1 MWLAPRRRNV
11 SNVVGLQV
19 FNTLRF
25 VVFLIISIVF
35 TKIGL
40 SKEQI
45 GLFEISVFMVN
56 FASFFWVTGI
66 IQAFLPLYKGSNT
79 FGDLANE
86 NQRKSP
92 EIFNTFI
99 VMAGFSLVVFFI
111 GLIIQNNFSVF
122 GIKGKAPLLNITLW
136 LLLLSSPA
144 NLVEYIYVV
153 KNKSGNT
160 LSYAYITYTIQLAAV
175 IIPPIL
181 GYGVIWSLR
190 GLVMIAVIRNIW
202 LITLIYN
209 YAKVTFSFPFIKEL
223 LGIAGPLL
231 ITALISGSAQYVD
244 GLVVSIHFDA
254 SKFAIFRYGAKELP
268 FVIMLA
274 TGLSNAML
282 TEFSTKENIRDSL
295 KKIKQKS
302 LRIMHTMFP
311 LSIFLLLF
319 ADPLYKLMFNPEF
332 TRSADIFVIYLLTI
346 LSRLLFPHTI
356 LMGLKKTRAVTLV
369 AVLEVVL
376 NISLSFWL
384 VNHYGAV
391 GVALATIIAY
401 FVAKVI
407 LIIYNYVRMNISP
420 LEYIPI
426 KWYVAYGIALGAVF
440 ILLDRGIIEIQQIF

>member
-1 MWLAPRRRNV
+1 MWLTPRRNV
-11 SNVVGLQV
+11 SNVAGLQV

-25 VVFLIISIVF
+25 VVFLVVAIVF

-56 FASFFWVTGI
+56 IASFFWVTGI
-66 IQAFLPLYKGSNT
+66 IQAFLPLYKGSRT

-86 NQRKSP
+86 KKNKSP
-92 EIFNTFI
+92 EIFNTYL
-99 VMAGFSLVVFFI
+99 VLVLFSLFVFLI

-122 GIKGKAPLLNITLW
+122 GIKGKAPLLNVTLW

-160 LSYAYITYTIQLAAV
+160 LSYAYITYTIQLAAAIV
-175 IIPPIL
+175 PPIL
-181 GYGVIWSLR
+181 GYDVIWSLR
-190 GLVMIAVIRNIW
+190 GLVMVAIIRNLW

-209 YAKVTFSFPFIKEL
+209 YAKVKFSFPFIKEL
-223 LGIAGPLL
+223 LAIAAPLL
-231 ITALISGSAQYVD
+231 ITSLISGSAQYID

-254 SKFAIFRYGAKELP
+254 SKFAVFRYGAKELP

-295 KKIKQKS
+295 QKIKRKS
-302 LRIMHTMFP
+302 LRIMHSMFP
-311 LSIFLLLF
+311 LSIVLLFF
-319 ADPLYKLMFNPEF
+319 ADPLYKFMFTPEF
-332 TRSADIFVIYLLTI
+332 TRSADIFVVYLLTI

-356 LMGLKKTRAVTLV
+356 LMGLKKTRAVLIV
-369 AVLEVVL
+369 AVIEVIL
-376 NISLSFWL
+376 NVSLSFWL

-401 FVAKVI
+401 FVAKVV
-407 LIIYNYVRMNISP
+407 LVIYNYVRMNISP
-420 LEYIPI
+420 FEYIPV
-426 KWYVAYGIALGAVF
+426 KWYVVYGIALGAVF
-440 ILLDRGIIEIQQIF
+440 ILLDRGIIVI